1 MKYLRENI
9 ETEVF
14 QMAKAAGHEIL
25 YSPPNLSYL
34 SPIETV
40 WANIKGDIGREYT
53 DETTTKDVE
62 ERLLRAFNNVKSKQ
76 VAGVI
81 KKTNGHIYE
90 LLMEI
95 MEEDN
100 ADDYATLVGNGSDE
114 EDDDDDL
121 EDNDDVDE
129 QIVDGVLHDPSM
141 DAILDDD
148 DSDEEDDN
156 MEDNDDRNAQIVNV
170 VVLDDPLAE
179 IILDDNGTDEEAIHE
194 IPLQDDA

>member
-1 MKYLRENI
+1 MGVENAAIKMDNAKYHKCLPQGTPRGSWKKDHMQESLTKYNIPWEPNEIKPTLQYKLMKYVRENI
-9 ETEVF
+9 EPEVF

-53 DETTTKDVE
+53 DETAMKDVE

-90 LLMEI
+90 LLI
-95 MEEDN
+95 
-100 ADDYATLVGNGSDE
+100 
-114 EDDDDDL
+114 
-121 EDNDDVDE
+121 
-129 QIVDGVLHDPSM
+129 
-141 DAILDDD
+141 
-148 DSDEEDDN
+148 
-156 MEDNDDRNAQIVNV
+156 
-170 VVLDDPLAE
+170 
-179 IILDDNGTDEEAIHE
+179 
-194 IPLQDDA
+194 